1 MPKIKDL
8 KGKRFGRLI
17 AIEPTAE
24 RRHGSVVWRCRCEC
38 GNDCFISESNLASEQ
53 TKSCGCLSKETL
65 AKGSNSDRIN
75 NTRISLLKQKTSSRN
90 STGVKGV
97 SFYKSLG
104 KYRAYITIGKTTK
117 SLGYFSTLE
126 EATEARK
133 AAEDKYFTPIINSSK
148 NKNDS
153 H

>member
-38 GNDCFISESNLASEQ
+38 GNECFISESNLAGEQ
-53 TKSCGCLSKETL
+53 TKSCGCLSREIL
-65 AKGSNSDRIN
+65 EKGSNADRIN
-75 NTRISLLKQKTSSRN
+75 NTRISLLNQKTSSRN
-90 STGVKGV
+90 FTGVKGV
-97 SFYKSLG
+97 SFIKSLG
-104 KYRAYITIGKTTK
+104 KYRAYITIGRATK
-117 SLGYFSTLE
+117 SLGYWSTLE
-126 EATEARK
+126 EAAEARK
-133 AAEDKYFTPIINSSK
+133 AAEARYFDPIINDAK

>member
-1 MPKIKDL
+1 MAKLKDL

-17 AIEPTAE
+17 AIE
-24 RRHGSVVWRCRCEC
+24 RISQSSDKRIKWKCLCDC
-38 GNDCFISESNLASEQ
+38 GQETIVRQDALTSGD
-53 TKSCGCLSKETL
+53 TRSCGCLGKEML
-65 AKGSNSDRIN
+65 AKYSNCDRID
-75 NTRISLLKQKTSSRN
+75 NTRISLLKQKTSTRS

-97 SFYKSLG
+97 SFYKNLG
-104 KYRAYITIGKTTK
+104 KYRAYITIGKATK

-133 AAEDKYFTPIINSSK
+133 AAEDRYFAPIINDSK